1 MFCNVSYTL
10 PDLLLKRSEKDGFC
24 TKDWPGIARNSIF
37 VIKPFQ
43 MDLNKYFGDIGILCR
58 KNKVRTLYVF
68 GSVLTDKFS
77 DNSDIDFIV
86 DIASNDPI
94 EYADNYFNLKFALE
108 ELLKRQIDL
117 LENKAIK
124 NQYLR
129 ENIDN
134 SKSLLYAS

>member
-1 MFCNVSYTL
+1 
-10 PDLLLKRSEKDGFC
+10 
-24 TKDWPGIARNSIF
+24 
-37 VIKPFQ
+37 
-43 MDLNKYFGDIGILCR
+43 MDLKKYMRDIRILCR

-77 DNSDIDFIV
+77 DSSDIDFIV
-86 DIASNDPI
+86 DIASDDPL

-129 ENIDN
+129 ENINN

>member
-1 MFCNVSYTL
+1 MLWFAAKT
-10 PDLLLKRSEKDGFC
+10 
-24 TKDWPGIARNSIF
+24 GIKFSHLSDFSRNRIF
-37 VIKPFQ
+37 VNKPIQ
-43 MDLNKYFGDIGILCR
+43 MDLKKYMGDIRILCKR
-58 KNKVRTLYVF
+58 NKVRTLYVF

-77 DNSDIDFIV
+77 ETSDIDFIV
-86 DIASNDPI
+86 DIASSDPF

-124 NQYLR
+124 NQYLK